1 MQEDETLFGL
11 ETDAR
16 IAQGAAVARYAVF
29 GHPIAHSQSPAIHL
43 RFAAQVGVALRYDAI
58 DATPERFAESLAHF
72 AAHGGRGANV
82 TLPLKELA
90 ATLCSELGTA
100 ARIAGAVN
108 TLTRRGDGWRGD
120 NTDGDGLV
128 LDITA
133 RHGLD
138 LRGRRALLLGAGGA
152 ARGVAPALLDAGIAE
167 LVIANRSPERADA
180 LADRIGQPGRAHT
193 RYWSDLGSAGAFDL
207 ILNATSA
214 GRNGG
219 SFDLPA
225 SLLGARCL
233 CYDLSYG
240 EAAVPFLAWAR
251 SRGAAQAFDG
261 LGMLIEQAAVAFELW
276 HGRRPDTDPVHVM
289 LRTRSAA
296 LHTAD

>member
-1 MQEDETLFGL
+1 MQDDTLFGL
-11 ETDAR
+11 ETDVRLAR
-16 IAQGAAVARYAVF
+16 DVEVKHYAVF
-29 GHPIAHSQSPAIHL
+29 GQPIAHSQSPAIHL
-43 RFAAQVGVALRYDAI
+43 RFAGQFGIPLRYDAI
-58 DATPERFAESLAHF
+58 EAGPERFHDSLATF
-72 AAHGGRGANV
+72 AANGGRGANV
-82 TLPLKELA
+82 TLPLKEIA
-90 ATLCSELGTA
+90 AGLCAELGPA

-108 TLTRRGDGWRGD
+108 TLTRQGTGWRGD

-133 RHGLD
+133 HYGLD

-180 LADRIGQPGRAHT
+180 LADRIGQPARAHT
-193 RYWSDLGSAGAFDL
+193 RYWSDLGAAGAFDL

-214 GRNGG
+214 GRGNAG
-219 SFDLPA
+219 FDLPA
-225 SLLGARCL
+225 SLLGVRCL
-233 CYDLSYG
+233 CYDLNYG

-251 SRGAAQAFDG
+251 SRGAAHALDG
-261 LGMLIEQAAVAFELW
+261 LGMLIEQAAVAFEIW
-276 HGRRPDTDPVHVM
+276 HGRRPDTDPVHEAFQAK
-289 LRTRSAA
+289 SAA

>member
-1 MQEDETLFGL
+1 MQDDTLFGL

-16 IAQGAAVARYAVF
+16 LAAGAAVQRFAVF
-29 GHPIAHSQSPAIHL
+29 GQPIAHSQSPAIHL
-43 RFAAQVGVALRYDAI
+43 RFAGQFGIPLRYDAI
-58 DATPERFAESLAHF
+58 EAAPQRFPDSLATF

-90 ATLCSELGTA
+90 ATLCSELGSA
-100 ARIAGAVN
+100 ARVADAVN
-108 TLTRRGDGWRGD
+108 TLSRIGNGWRGD

-133 RHGLD
+133 HHGLD

-152 ARGVAPALLDAGIAE
+152 ARGVAPALLDAGVAE
-167 LVIANRSPERADA
+167 LVIANRSAERADA
-180 LADRIGQPGRAHT
+180 LADRIGQPARART

-214 GRNGG
+214 GRAGAA
-219 SFDLPA
+219 FELPA

-233 CYDLSYG
+233 CYDLNYG

-276 HGRRPDTDPVHVM
+276 HGRRPDTTPVHEAF
-289 LRTRSAA
+289 RAKSAA

>member
-1 MQEDETLFGL
+1 MQDDTLFGL

-16 IAQGAAVARYAVF
+16 LAQGVAVQRFAVF
-29 GHPIAHSQSPAIHL
+29 GQPIAHSQSPAIHL
-43 RFAAQVGVALRYDAI
+43 RFAGQFGIPLRYDAI
-58 DATPERFAESLAHF
+58 EAPPERFAESLATF
-72 AAHGGRGANV
+72 VAHGGRGANV

-90 ATLCSELGTA
+90 ATLCAELGPA
-100 ARIAGAVN
+100 ARVAGAVN

-133 RHGLD
+133 HHGLD
-138 LRGRRALLLGAGGA
+138 LRGRRTLLLGAGGA
-152 ARGVAPALLDAGIAE
+152 ARGVAPALLEAGIAE
-167 LVIANRSPERADA
+167 LVIANRSAERADA
-180 LADRIGQPGRAHT
+180 LADRIGQPARAHT
-193 RYWSDLGSAGAFDL
+193 RYWQDLGSAGAFDL

-214 GRNGG
+214 GRSGAG
-219 SFDLPA
+219 FDLPA
-225 SLLGARCL
+225 ALLGARCL
-233 CYDLSYG
+233 CYDLNYG

-276 HGRRPDTDPVHVM
+276 HGRRPDTGPVHAAF
-289 LRTRSAA
+289 RAKSPA

>member
-1 MQEDETLFGL
+1 MQDDTLFGREAEAQL
-11 ETDAR
+11 AR
-16 IAQGAAVARYAVF
+16 GVSVARFAVF
-29 GHPIAHSQSPAIHL
+29 GQPIAHTQSPVIHQQ
-43 RFAAQVGVALRYDAI
+43 FATQLGVSLRYDAI
-58 DATPERFAESLAHF
+58 EAGPDRFPEQLAQF
-72 AAHGGRGANV
+72 AAQGGRGANV

-90 ATLCSELGTA
+90 ATLCSELGPA

-108 TLTRRGDGWRGD
+108 TLTRHGDGWRGD

-133 RHGLD
+133 HHGLD

-152 ARGVAPALLDAGIAE
+152 ARGVAPALLDAGVSE

-180 LADRIGQPGRAHT
+180 LADRIGQPARAYT
-193 RYWSDLGSAGAFDL
+193 RYWNDLGAAGAFDL

-214 GRNGG
+214 ARSGARLE
-219 SFDLPA
+219 LPA
-225 SLLGARCL
+225 TLLGARCL

-261 LGMLIEQAAVAFELW
+261 LGMLVEQAAVAFERW
-276 HGRRPDTDPVHVM
+276 HGRRPDTDPVHAM